1 METVTD
7 VSGVALRARA
17 EGKAVRWWGGSGFAS
32 SVPQRGRW
40 GGAAPEGPRRAP
52 PPAPPAPRDAA
63 RGGRPRAARG
73 GADVPRAS
81 RQPGRGGG
89 DWKCYPR
96 VTKGEEKSEA
106 GVFCSVFCNLFR
118 F

>member
-1 METVTD
+1 MEIATD
-7 VSGVALRARA
+7 VSGVVLGARA
-17 EGKAVRWWGGSGFAS
+17 EGKAVCGWGGSGFAS
-32 SVPQRGRW
+32 SVPQRGQW
-40 GGAAPEGPRRAP
+40 GGAAPEGPRRA

-63 RGGRPRAARG
+63 RGGRPRAARR
-73 GADVPRAS
+73 GAGVQRAS

-89 DWKCYPR
+89 DWKRYPR

-106 GVFCSVFCNLFR
+106 GVFCNAFCNLFR